1 MCIYN
6 KKVCVYNKKVC
17 VYICVCV
24 CVCEGYLDK
33 YISATTWPLQTKNS

>member
-6 KKVCVYNKKVC
+6 KKVCINVC
-17 VYICVCV
+17 VCVCV

-33 YISATTWPLQTKNS
+33 YISVTTWPLQIKNS